1 MALDVQGV
9 DYLKLPVGT
18 TAQRPAVPATGMT
31 RQNSTTGVPEW
42 YDSTSASW
50 VQFSQQT
57 SSSPNT
63 FGFKN
68 RIINGA
74 MVIDQRNAGASGTAV
89 DIYTVDRW
97 KYQASQAS
105 KGTWQQNAGSVTP
118 PAGFTNYLGFTSS
131 SAYSVISTDEFTF
144 NQYIEGFNTADLGWG
159 TANAQ
164 TVTLSFWVR
173 SSLTGT
179 FGGALKNSASNR
191 GYPFSYT
198 ISAANTWEYKTV
210 VVVGDTAGTWNTTSS
225 TGVQVDFG
233 LGVGSS
239 YSGTAGSWQAGYF
252 GSSTGATS
260 VVGTNGATFYITGI
274 QLEVGSIASQFDFRD
289 YGRELILCQ
298 RYYQKYTGLLL
309 SGYNSSGGSIYN
321 TYLFP
326 VEMRATPT
334 MNYSGFTN
342 SNCNDAATNS
352 TSTKT
357 WRTQAIITSTGSGF
371 SIFSADT
378 SGAEL

>member
-1 MALDVQGV
+1 M
-9 DYLKLPVGT
+9 
-18 TAQRPAVPATGMT
+18 
-31 RQNSTTGVPEW
+31 
-42 YDSTSASW
+42 
-50 VQFSQQT
+50 
-57 SSSPNT
+57 
-63 FGFKN
+63 
-68 RIINGA
+68 
-74 MVIDQRNAGASGTAV
+74 
-89 DIYTVDRW
+89 
-97 KYQASQAS
+97 
-105 KGTWQQNAGSVTP
+105 
-118 PAGFTNYLGFTSS
+118 
-131 SAYSVISTDEFTF
+131 
-144 NQYIEGFNTADLGWG
+144 
-159 TANAQ
+159 
-164 TVTLSFWVR
+164 
-173 SSLTGT
+173 
-179 FGGALKNSASNR
+179 
-191 GYPFSYT
+191 
-198 ISAANTWEYKTV
+198 
-210 VVVGDTAGTWNTTSS
+210 
-225 TGVQVDFG
+225 
-233 LGVGSS
+233 GSS